1 MVFKCLKIL
10 CNSSNSSWDTT
21 LKTSNIKLLDDLEEK
36 YCGSL
41 VTGFEYYPIT
51 HSNNLVSVIVLERH
65 IKVPL
70 SLSVLFFLM
79 DCISYQKM
87 MSTEKYA
94 LPNKSIFNYNSTI
107 AHQVENNYQVGNN
120 Q

>member
-1 MVFKCLKIL
+1 MGLHFFFWKTEQKCERIKSESTQQAFK
-10 CNSSNSSWDTT
+10 
-21 LKTSNIKLLDDLEEK
+21 
-36 YCGSL
+36 
-41 VTGFEYYPIT
+41 FESCDNYPIT
-51 HSNNLVSVIVLERH
+51 HSNNFASVIVLERH

-70 SLSVLFFLM
+70 SLSVFFFLM
-79 DCISYQKM
+79 DCISYQKLTL
-87 MSTEKYA
+87 TEKYA